1 MSAQFRASDSMFWAN
16 VFLLWWRS
24 PFRVSSHVKMKVGL
38 HGGGYMEIS
47 FQSFNFGRLDLSSL
61 LMLTDVHSPSDMS
74 ALKC

>member
-1 MSAQFRASDSMFWAN
+1 MSAQFHASDSMFWEN

-38 HGGGYMEIS
+38 PGGGYMEIS